1 VVVTV
6 TVVERVVGM
15 TTCEIEAIVDVV
27 VVVVV
32 VRHVDTVS
40 TVIGVVIVGE

>member
-1 VVVTV
+1 
-6 TVVERVVGM
+6 VVERVVA
-15 TTCEIEAIVDVV
+15 TVTCDVKAMVDVV

-32 VRHVDTVS
+32 VRHVDTVP